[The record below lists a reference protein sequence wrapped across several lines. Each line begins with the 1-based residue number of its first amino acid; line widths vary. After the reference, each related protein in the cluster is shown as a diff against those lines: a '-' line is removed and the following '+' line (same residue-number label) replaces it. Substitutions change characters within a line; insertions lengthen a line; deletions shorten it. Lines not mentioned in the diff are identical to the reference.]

1 MHDAT
6 VAPNQTTAKKLPLFV
21 YILLGLVIGAILGHL
36 WHDTGG
42 IRDSLKASGIEP
54 NSLKWISEVV
64 INLLRLLATPLI
76 FAAVVSSL
84 VNANVSGRKAG
95 KLTWLL
101 ISNTV
106 LAILI
111 GLLVANTLQ
120 PGQHIKLVA
129 DKPTDKEP
137 YNIWNHLFES
147 IPRNFIDPFQKNDII
162 GIIILAVG
170 LGIAMRTLLSIGS
183 PQVVGSIESL
193 RKVMKALFELM
204 ITILKWVFKLV
215 PLAVLAVVTR
225 VVADKG
231 LESLVS
237 MVYWIGSVVLAL
249 AMMAMVYLARTWFS
263 TRLSPIVFLKGG
275 FDAFAMAFST
285 ASSAATLPV
294 TYRCAIEN
302 LKIKEENANMGIMVG
317 GTFNH
322 DGTALYEAMAALF
335 IAQGLGMNLAFSQQV
350 IVVIMSII
358 ASVGAAGIPEA
369 GLVTMLAVFTAV
381 KLPTEYIGFLLTVD
395 WFLDR
400 CRTTINVMGDMA
412 STVILNGREETT
424 LPETH

>member
-36 WHDTGG
+36 WHVNTGG

-170 LGIAMRTLLSIGS
+170 LGIA
-183 PQVVGSIESL
+183 SL
-193 RKVMKALFELM
+193 HRK
-204 ITILKWVFKLV
+204 
-215 PLAVLAVVTR
+215 
-225 VVADKG
+225 
-231 LESLVS
+231 S
-237 MVYWIGSVVLAL
+237 
-249 AMMAMVYLARTWFS
+249 
-263 TRLSPIVFLKGG
+263 
-275 FDAFAMAFST
+275 
-285 ASSAATLPV
+285 AS
-294 TYRCAIEN
+294 C
-302 LKIKEENANMGIMVG
+302 K
-317 GTFNH
+317 
-322 DGTALYEAMAALF
+322 
-335 IAQGLGMNLAFSQQV
+335 
-350 IVVIMSII
+350 
-358 ASVGAAGIPEA
+358 
-369 GLVTMLAVFTAV
+369 
-381 KLPTEYIGFLLTVD
+381 
-395 WFLDR
+395 
-400 CRTTINVMGDMA
+400 
-412 STVILNGREETT
+412 
-424 LPETH
+424 